1 MDLETEVYQILRKHR
16 LPLKKREELIVDLL
30 DFINNREKAVN
41 YTDSSLQLPLEK
53 AEEFFEK
60 GGDWRISCKNL
71 TDGVITKLQWSETED
86 FEEVYERLNK

>member
-1 MDLETEVYQILRKHR
+1 MDEEIVNILSSYGCKYMADDYKEMIEEIVNFV
-16 LPLKKREELIVDLL
+16 KKREET
-30 DFINNREKAVN
+30 INYAHSCTK
-41 YTDSSLQLPLEK
+41 LPIKE
-53 AEEFFEK
+53 AEEFFDK